1 MPETVLVTDDT
12 RPVVGNML
20 LAAFD
25 ALNAPFSGSELLI
38 QGYIMQRRDVRRDAK
53 QGSFPGSFIVAG
65 VKAGVSVRTVTI
77 SALAP
82 FVLLWSSSTLSSGE

>member
-1 MPETVLVTDDT
+1 
-12 RPVVGNML
+12 ML

-38 QGYIMQRRDVRRDAK
+38 RGYIMQRRDMRRDTK
-53 QGSFPGSFIVAG
+53 HGGFPGSLIVAG
-65 VKAGVSVRTVTI
+65 VKAGVSVRIVTI

-82 FVLLWSSSTLSSGE
+82 FVLLWSSSTLPSGE